1 MISTC
6 VIYNYNSYFTMSLS
20 PETRFKTLF
29 RTLPGILKR
38 EPEDLLYMLCE
49 GKIIGNN
56 PGDLEK
62 SLSMYGLTEHRCTIH
77 LIFKIPDNAYR
88 YTHNDLLA
96 SHNALNYPSGNGA
109 GAPAPASSAYASS
122 AVTRRNAQSS
132 QQAQSA
138 QLPQPQLQL
147 QLQAAGSLF
156 EWLASVGMIDID
168 INTNIQD
175 IYEDVI
181 VKLDLSLL
189 DSVTSVSTSLHSS
202 EAPCVICH
210 DLMTED
216 DNNLFINV
224 CQHTF
229 HRDCIVNWL
238 TEHSVLCPT
247 CNQDA
252 RL

>member
-1 MISTC
+1 MINTC
-6 VIYNYNSYFTMSLS
+6 VIYNYNSYFRMSLS

-38 EPEDLLYMLCE
+38 EPEDLLYLLCE

-77 LIFKIPDNAYR
+77 LIFKIPANAYR

-96 SHNALNYPSGNGA
+96 SHNALNFPSGNG
-109 GAPAPASSAYASS
+109 GASAAHAPSQRQAPS
-122 AVTRRNAQSS
+122 QS
-132 QQAQSA
+132 
-138 QLPQPQLQL
+138 QL
-147 QLQAAGSLF
+147 QLQAAGTLF
-156 EWLASVGMIDID
+156 DWLASVGMIDID
-168 INTNIQD
+168 IDVNNINN
-175 IYEDVI
+175 IYEDVV

-202 EAPCVICH
+202 DAPCVICH
-210 DLMTED
+210 DAMTDD

-238 TEHSVLCPT
+238 TQHSVLCPT